1 MATPMI
7 LDDERER
14 LLKRDVFRQ
23 SALPNGG
30 SVNSTIFIEG
40 DLMTLPVAHA
50 QLAGAQL
57 ASPAG
62 EDIQGYLAHKKPQ
75 PPRTLQE
82 DCAYGP
88 VAVPGGKG
96 GFL

>member
-7 LDDERER
+7 FDDERER
-14 LLKRDVFRQ
+14 LLKRNVFRQ
-23 SALPNGG
+23 NAIPNGG

-50 QLAGAQL
+50 
-57 ASPAG
+57 AG

-75 PPRTLQE
+75 PPRTLQ
-82 DCAYGP
+82 
-88 VAVPGGKG
+88 
-96 GFL
+96 